1 MERGIKE
8 NTHPGEIL
16 KEEIINANELSITE
30 VAGLLKVSRPTL
42 SNIVNSKAAITPNM
56 ALRISK
62 VFGGTASIW
71 VRLQASYDLREAELE
86 FSKNKMDFNKFVYA

>member
-30 VAGLLKVSRPTL
+30 VAELLKVSRPTL

-86 FSKNKMDFNKFVYA
+86 FSKNKMDFNKFVHA